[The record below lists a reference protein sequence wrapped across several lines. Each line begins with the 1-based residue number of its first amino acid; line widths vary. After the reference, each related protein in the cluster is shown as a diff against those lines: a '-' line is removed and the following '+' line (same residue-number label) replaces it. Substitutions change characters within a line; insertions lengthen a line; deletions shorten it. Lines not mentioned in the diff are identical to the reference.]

1 MVDSRLAATSN
12 ITNSNSDNGYDG
24 DDANPDRI
32 VVVEMH
38 PSPPT
43 RLRFGRGSSSSRD
56 KESAGEDDVD
66 GELVKRLLSPQGA
79 LAADLASHIV
89 DQLTSE
95 ERRKNLASM
104 SRRRYAATQCVT
116 VFVALLT
123 VGVVVIV
130 SFSNNEALT
139 GLLLRALNR
148 TLESSSAA
156 DDSL

>member
-43 RLRFGRGSSSSRD
+43 RLRFGRGSSSRD
-56 KESAGEDDVD
+56 NESAGEDDVD

>member
-12 ITNSNSDNGYDG
+12 ITSSNSDNGYD
-24 DDANPDRI
+24 DNPDRI

-43 RLRFGRGSSSSRD
+43 RLRFGRGSSSRENED
-56 KESAGEDDVD
+56 AGEDDVD

-123 VGVVVIV
+123 VGVVVVV